1 MSNTSNG
8 ENFAGTTRGAASI
21 AGVSLAGVL
30 LAVSGLFQVIEGITA
45 LAKDKVYATGVNY
58 VFEFDVTSWGWI
70 HLILGIIAIIVAVG
84 ILMGQSWGLIFGVVI
99 AAIGALACFAFMP
112 YYPFWNIITLALYI
126 FVIWAM
132 VVQMANR
139 DDF

>member
-1 MSNTSNG
+1 MSNASRG
-8 ENFAGTTRGAASI
+8 PNFAETTKGAASI

-30 LAVSGLFQVIEGITA
+30 LAVSGLFQIIEGITA
-45 LAKDKVYATGVNY
+45 LAKDKVYATGIDY
-58 VFEFDVTSWGWI
+58 VFEFDVTAWGWI
-70 HLILGIIAIIVAVG
+70 HLILGIIAVIVACG
-84 ILMGQSWGLIFGVVI
+84 ILMGQSWGLIFGIVI
-99 AAIGALACFAFMP
+99 AAIGALASFAFMP
-112 YYPFWNIITLALYI
+112 YYPFWNLITLALYI